1 MDIEFH
7 YYMTYLIAAKAGYS
21 ASESTTIAHAAQSVD
36 DNHIPIRLVDE
47 GGISYENSISQTMD
61 ILRPHEDSL
70 IYPIFHF
77 IPGDPK
83 APSARRKDGVQHQMV
98 TTPNSALAN
107 QMLDAALRSK
117 DLYRIGV
124 SAHGFVDTWAH
135 QNFVGARDP
144 FNEFATSFWARV
156 EQEMMAVGHA
166 HAKHNPDWPALVW
179 EDTRLVEST
188 VDNRARFLEA
198 AGCLL
203 KKILGHTKPGLTL
216 DQINQEVASLRV
228 DLDADIGPGDNENVR
243 SGIRIENFTK
253 RGQQKEYGGQDI
265 PPYVTGTW
273 FAEAIQESRDGVLN
287 NMKFHFKLPEV
298 ANLADLAA
306 FATDVYSD
314 GNRQKLTWRNP
325 NPDQYTMTN
334 WYRFQ
339 QAVKSHL
346 SECTGMLHENGA
358 PS

>member
-21 ASESTTIAHAAQSVD
+21 ASDSTTIAHAAQSVD
-36 DNHIPIRLVDE
+36 DNHIPVRLVDD

-83 APSARRKDGVQHQMV
+83 APSARRKDSIEHPMV
-98 TTPNSALAN
+98 TTPNSELAN

-124 SAHGFVDTWAH
+124 SAHGYVDTWAH
-135 QNFVGARDP
+135 QNFVGARDS
-144 FNEFATSFWARV
+144 FNEFATTFWERV
-156 EQEMMAVGHA
+156 EEKLLAVGHA

-179 EDTRLVEST
+179 QDTRLVDVT
-188 VDNRARFLEA
+188 VDNRARFLDA
-198 AGCLL
+198 AGRLL
-203 KKILGHTKPGLTL
+203 MKLLGQTKPGLSQE
-216 DQINQEVASLRV
+216 QINQEVATLRM
-228 DLDADIGPGDNENVR
+228 DLDSDIGPQDDENAR
-243 SGIRIENFTK
+243 SGIRVANFTK
-253 RGQQKEYGGQDI
+253 RGQQKEYGGQGI

-273 FAEAIQESRDGVLN
+273 FAEAIRENRDDVLN
-287 NMKFHFKLPEV
+287 NMKLHFKLPAV

-306 FATDVYSD
+306 FASDVYSD
-314 GNRQKLTWRNP
+314 GNRQNLSWRAP
-325 NPDQYTMTN
+325 NPDQYTTTN

-339 QAVKSHL
+339 EAVKSHL
-346 SECTGMLHENGA
+346 SECTVMLHKNG
-358 PS
+358 SSV